1 VIEVREAT
9 KRYPAPAGR
18 AAARPVRGG
27 ARGAGAGPAGGAKAG
42 GAPAPEGILALD
54 GVTAAFAEGEL
65 SVLLGPSGSGK
76 STLLRLLNRM
86 IEPDSGLVLI
96 DGRDSRELDPV
107 ALRRRTGYVIQ
118 VIGLFPHLSVAEN
131 IAVVP
136 RLLGWDS
143 GRIRRRVGE
152 LLETLRLPPSYAAR
166 RPRELSG
173 GEAQRVG
180 VARALAADPP
190 VLLMDEPFGA
200 LDALTREA
208 LQAEFLRIQAELG
221 KTIVF
226 VTHDVGEAVR
236 LADRI
241 FLMRAGR
248 LVREGR
254 PLELLADPGEAFVA
268 DFLGRRFG
276 IELLG
281 REAAAPFADFG
292 QGVGAVGGRGAD
304 GVGGGAALAG
314 TAAPTLPRG
323 ASLGEALA
331 RMLAEGRTELPIE
344 GAEGSGVL
352 RLDAIVRGF
361 APGGAGGKPRGRD
374 ARN

>member
-1 VIEVREAT
+1 M
-9 KRYPAPAGR
+9 
-18 AAARPVRGG
+18 
-27 ARGAGAGPAGGAKAG
+27 
-42 GAPAPEGILALD
+42 LALD

-118 VIGLFPHLSVAEN
+118 GIGLFPHLSVAEN